1 MKNLTDQES
10 IIKLINYEFRFKIN
24 FEEKLN

>member
-10 IIKLINYEFRFKIN
+10 IIKLINFEFRHKTN
-24 FEEKLN
+24 FEEKLD